1 MRIRDSDVN
10 AELGEPEFSM
20 APLIDIVFQLL
31 IFFMVATT
39 YDKASKE
46 RELGI
51 ELPVAASAEE
61 PAHAPEELVIG
72 VFRDGRL
79 SLAGRSVDRA
89 ELESALGEAARANAS
104 VPVTIRGDRLVH
116 HEDVVSVI
124 DACGLAGLS
133 NVAVG
138 TLER

>member
-1 MRIRDSDVN
+1 MRIREPE
-10 AELGEPEFSM
+10 ELGEPEFSM

-39 YDKASKE
+39 YDQAAKE

-51 ELPVAASAEE
+51 ELPVAASAVE
-61 PAHAPEELVIG
+61 PAPQPEEIVIS
-72 VFRDGRL
+72 VFRDGRI
-79 SLAGRSVDRA
+79 SLGGRQIERA
-89 ELESALGEAARANAS
+89 ELESALGAAARSNPS
-104 VPVTIRGDRLVH
+104 LPVTIRGDRLVH
-116 HEDVVSVI
+116 HEDVVSVM